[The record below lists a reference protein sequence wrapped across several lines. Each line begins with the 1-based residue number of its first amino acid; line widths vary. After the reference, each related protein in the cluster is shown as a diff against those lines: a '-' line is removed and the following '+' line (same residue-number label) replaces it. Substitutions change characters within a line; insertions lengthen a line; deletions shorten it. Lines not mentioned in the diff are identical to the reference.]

1 MNDVK
6 TELPKKR
13 TTRAKSSDG
22 GGIVEALLRARREIS
37 GYKKTGKNAHRAN
50 SYGTLQDM
58 LSAIH
63 PALYENDLIEEFSYA
78 LVEGAW
84 HCFLTVIHAP
94 TKESRQ
100 IFKPMIIETGG
111 RINGEQAWASSS
123 TYSRRYLLESFFG
136 LCEGDDG
143 DDGGRSGMNSKE
155 RAQYTAD
162 MDELARLRA
171 ERTGGIKK
179 IKQLE
184 AVNIDLK
191 KQLDEMST
199 RRTGNGYDGST
210 PSEGWLTKP
219 SN

>member
-6 TELPKKR
+6 IEAPKKR
-13 TTRAKSSDG
+13 TTRAKSSAG
-22 GGIVEALLRARREIS
+22 GGIVEALLRARRGIT
-37 GYKKTGKNAHRAN
+37 GYEKTGENSHR
-50 SYGTLQDM
+50 SKTYGTLNDM

-78 LVEGAW
+78 QVEGAW
-84 HCFLTVIHAP
+84 HCVLTVIHAP

-100 IFKPMIIETGG
+100 IHKPMIIETGG

-191 KQLDEMST
+191 KQIDEMST